1 MKTFSY
7 ITMFWILTVFKM
19 YLLIDCAECSF
30 VVDDVPMD
38 IADPKSKK

>member
-1 MKTFSY
+1 MA
-7 ITMFWILTVFKM
+7 MFFMHKMLCILTVCKI

-30 VVDDVPMD
+30 VGEDVPMD